1 MHTSLGLLVGTTLL
15 LAQGGP
21 PAQEIDWR
29 TNYSAAQAEGRKAG
43 KPLAVFVGAGRSGYE
58 QLVREGSLTDGARKL
73 LRTDYVPV
81 YLDARK
87 PENRQLIEDLGI
99 PNDRGLV
106 LSDRSG
112 DVMAFQHDGT
122 LSAAD
127 ISRQLRRFADPD
139 IEVRTT
145 SRNTTQRDSF
155 YPPSYGAS
163 SATGQPSYNSGY
175 TLPVGGF
182 GGFGGGFGGFGGG
195 FGGGGGGG
203 C

>member
-15 LAQGGP
+15 LAQGGAT
-21 PAQEIDWR
+21 AQEINWR
-29 TNYSAAQAEGRKAG
+29 TNYSAAQVEGRKAG

-73 LRTDYVPV
+73 LGTDYVPV
-81 YLDARK
+81 YLDTRK
-87 PENRQLIEDLGI
+87 PENRQLLADLGI
-99 PNDRGLV
+99 TSGHGLV

-112 DVMAFQHDGT
+112 DLMAFHHDGT
-122 LSAAD
+122 LTPAEL
-127 ISRQLRRFADPD
+127 SRQLRRFADPD
-139 IEVRTT
+139 LEINTT
-145 SRNTTQRDSF
+145 STNTTQRDSF
-155 YPPSYGAS
+155 YPPSTGAAA
-163 SATGQPSYNSGY
+163 ATGYTPNNTGY

-195 FGGGGGGG
+195 GGG